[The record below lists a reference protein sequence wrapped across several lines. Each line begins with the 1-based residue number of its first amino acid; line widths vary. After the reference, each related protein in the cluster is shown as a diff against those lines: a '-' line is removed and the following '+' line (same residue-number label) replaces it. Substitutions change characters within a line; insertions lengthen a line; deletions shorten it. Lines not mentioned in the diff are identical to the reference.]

1 MCSGISNHTWPT
13 LKDSAERD
21 NDLLRLNNNPKRK
34 SYNLFNNHCGTFGFD
49 VINQDPNI
57 NLPTIHKKKALYSAA
72 FFFEKYLNNNIDLL

>member
-21 NDLLRLNNNPKRK
+21 YELLRLNNNPKRK

-57 NLPTIHKKKALYSAA
+57 NLPT
-72 FFFEKYLNNNIDLL
+72 LNNPAPNVMSDKMQDAADEIYIYP